1 MRLKVPAI
9 CLVCSAAFM
18 FAAQPAWELAPP
30 DAKILLGV
38 DIRSLRNS
46 SLTDSTPPETWAQMH
61 AAMTML
67 HVPGIELLDDI
78 DSVFLASTGDLS
90 GASKPAVPAVPA
102 KTGAAAA
109 KASAPFVLVI
119 SGTFPDEHLR
129 PLLKGAHPSYKG
141 INVYRGTGANATS
154 IAILDEHTILLGDE
168 KSIYRAI
175 DRKTTGVK
183 AQGPLL
189 ARARELA
196 SSNEIWIVA
205 RDSSGALQ
213 KGTGPA
219 AMFASEVE
227 GLDLGLAVRD
237 GFNMDISLATKTEAG
252 AEALAQLFATQMQ
265 SAVNA
270 KLDGQ
275 KAQDF
280 WSKVKMGADGKRIQ
294 VQIAMTKEE
303 LRENIRLAQE
313 QRAPQTSGKPSVA
326 AWVMPGNGSAALTV
340 GGPKPV
346 TKAQPPAPAKPP
358 APRVVKI
365 YGLDDGVREIQLDH
379 KN

>member
-1 MRLKVPAI
+1 
-9 CLVCSAAFM
+9 M
-18 FAAQPAWELAPP
+18 FAAEPTWELAPP

-38 DIRSLRNS
+38 DIRALRNS
-46 SLTDSTPPETWAQMH
+46 SLTDSTPPETWAQLH

-67 HVPGIELLDDI
+67 PVPGIELLDDI
-78 DSVFLASTGDLS
+78 DSVFLAATGDFS

-109 KASAPFVLVI
+109 KVSAPFVLVI

-129 PLLKGAHPSYKG
+129 PLLKGVHPSYKG

-227 GLDLGLAVRD
+227 GVDLGLAVRE

-252 AEALAQLFATQMQ
+252 AQALAQLFATQMQ

-326 AWVMPGNGSAALTV
+326 AWVMPGNNSAALTV

-346 TKAQPPAPAKPP
+346 TKVQPTAPAKPP